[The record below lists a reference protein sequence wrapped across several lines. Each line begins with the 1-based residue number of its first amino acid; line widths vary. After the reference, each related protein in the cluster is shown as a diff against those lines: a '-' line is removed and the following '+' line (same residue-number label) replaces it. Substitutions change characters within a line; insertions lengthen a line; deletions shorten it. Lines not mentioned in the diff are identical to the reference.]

1 MDKKIEKCLPEL
13 QQKIIEVNEQIIDG
27 DIHVHV
33 SKKRERIKPMNTFA
47 LCFTVCLAEIID
59 KHGLSGNA
67 IRLLLELLNLS
78 QAGNLISIN
87 QKGLAKSIGWN
98 EKKISRSMVELR
110 KSGVVLDKEI
120 GTFLNPQV
128 ITKQGLDIIAN
139 KHRAQVEHGI
149 DVLAQKGIEPSW
161 ILPPRYE

>member
-1 MDKKIEKCLPEL
+1 MENKIKDRMPDI
-13 QQKIIEVNEQIIDG
+13 QAKILEANKQSEEG
-27 DIHVHV
+27 DIHIHV

-59 KHGLSGNA
+59 KYSLSGNA

-87 QKGLAKSIGWN
+87 QKGLAKAMGWN
-98 EKKISRSMVELR
+98 EKKISRAMVELR

-128 ITKQGLDIIAN
+128 ITKTGLDIIAK

-149 DVLAQKGIEPSW
+149 SILEQNGIEPSW
-161 ILPPRYE
+161 MLPPRH